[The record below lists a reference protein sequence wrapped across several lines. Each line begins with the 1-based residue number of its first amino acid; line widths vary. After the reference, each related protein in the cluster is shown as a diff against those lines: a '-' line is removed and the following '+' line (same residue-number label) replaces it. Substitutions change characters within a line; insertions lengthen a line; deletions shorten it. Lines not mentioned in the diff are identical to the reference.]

1 MKMIG
6 EILVEKGYVTQQQ
19 IEGVLAVNGPD
30 AQVGQVLIQ
39 WGLLT
44 EAQLMEALEIQTHLL
59 LHLLRHQFNNQ
70 FNLYNLDIHNN
81 LLFHNL

>member
-19 IEGVLAVNGPD
+19 LDGVMAVKGD
-30 AQVGQVLIQ
+30 EAQVGQVLIQ

-44 EAQLMEALEIQTHLL
+44 EQQLMEALEIQTPPPPPPSIVKDEL
-59 LHLLRHQFNNQ
+59 
-70 FNLYNLDIHNN
+70 
-81 LLFHNL
+81 